1 MSGRRPFTDLTKG
14 FSPERRA
21 RVAAKAA
28 ALREEMTL
36 EELRKSRALSQE
48 DIAASLSVRQP
59 AVAKLEKRDDMHVS
73 NLRRYVEALGGKLE
87 ISAHFDDAEVAIS
100 NFGTLPP
107 KSGLPAIKHHFV
119 PKFLM
124 NPWVVQTG
132 TGQRSLMGYYWDER
146 QRRVRCKIRGLDSFC
161 YQIDLLSLRHHQLG
175 IDAIERVF
183 FGEIDSKGATAVT
196 ALLNK
201 GARELSPQQRVEF
214 VRLLL
219 SLEARRPQVVDLLK
233 QDGAKKLAEGLDEDP
248 EIVDEMKKIGLDE
261 SPSSYFRRRA
271 GVAFEDRALAI
282 VQKLVD
288 DPNVGG
294 RVLNAHWHVKTLGE
308 HDGTLVLSDRP
319 LIRVRGVEHPG
330 ALWVLPLTPK
340 AAFVAA
346 NHTENI
352 RRIIDVPSARFAK
365 ELNASSVQQ
374 AERFVFSVL
383 PNSAQWLEKRL
394 RRRFAML

>member
-132 TGQRSLMGYYWDER
+132 TGQRSLM
-146 QRRVRCKIRGLDSFC
+146 
-161 YQIDLLSLRHHQLG
+161 
-175 IDAIERVF
+175 
-183 FGEIDSKGATAVT
+183 
-196 ALLNK
+196 
-201 GARELSPQQRVEF
+201 
-214 VRLLL
+214 
-219 SLEARRPQVVDLLK
+219 
-233 QDGAKKLAEGLDEDP
+233 
-248 EIVDEMKKIGLDE
+248 DE